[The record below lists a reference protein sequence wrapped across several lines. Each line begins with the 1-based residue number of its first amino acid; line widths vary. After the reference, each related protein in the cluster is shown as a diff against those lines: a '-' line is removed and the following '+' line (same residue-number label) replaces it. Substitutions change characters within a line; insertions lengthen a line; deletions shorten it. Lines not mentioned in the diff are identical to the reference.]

1 MIARRSNM
9 QLFGVKWIV
18 FLLAAFAFVYLQAA
32 TVRAAPTEDVSYTFE
47 IASVPIQRSDARV
60 AVVDVVA
67 TLTYKS
73 GSSSAEY
80 PDIRP
85 IVEDVRTFVRTY
97 PEKKAY
103 FEVIAKEAAAKALA
117 MSPVVM
123 AVTITLNI
131 HTDETRSYKRLVRAT
146 ITR

>member
-1 MIARRSNM
+1 VITHRSSM
-9 QLFGVKWIV
+9 PFCRPGWLA
-18 FLLAAFAFVYLQAA
+18 FLLVTFALVFFQEAAVS
-32 TVRAAPTEDVSYTFE
+32 AAPTEDVSYTFE
-47 IASVPIQRSDARV
+47 IVSVPIQRSDDRIAI
-60 AVVDVVA
+60 VDIVA
-67 TLTYKS
+67 TLAYKS
-73 GSSSAEY
+73 NSSSAEY

-103 FEVIAKEAAAKALA
+103 FEVIAKEAAAKALS
-117 MSPVVM
+117 MSPVVV

-131 HTDETRSYKRLVRAT
+131 HTDETRSYKRVVRAT